1 MNFDLLISNAIILST
16 HNNYEPFVGSVG
28 VNAENITHVSSCH
41 VDKANATKHIDAT
54 GRILMAGLVN
64 GHCHGDMTLGRGLGD
79 DLTLLE
85 QIEKFNDSNW
95 FYSMI
100 TDEDRYYS
108 RQLTYCEALLSG
120 TTFISENMYWG
131 LGLDSIKAMKEIG
144 IRGALVEDIRVDFA
158 NPYKFMSSEYMEL
171 YKSECIKNNIIPIV
185 GSIAEEDYEVDYMKT
200 IKAKLLEYD
209 CYYTSHLA
217 ENDWRMKIVAKK
229 FGTTPIDFLNKQN
242 MLGPKFIGSHVVYA
256 SDNDID
262 LLVSTKTSVVNT
274 PLCEMKIVD
283 GVAPIPKM
291 VERGVTVCLGSD
303 GSMWNNSNDIFR
315 EMKGMSLLH
324 SLTSGIR
331 ALSKK
336 DILDM
341 ATINGARVFGLENEY
356 GSIEEGKKAD
366 FILVDCS
373 TPHMQPLRFGKH
385 ENIASSIV
393 FNATGQD
400 VTDVFINGKHVVQ
413 NKKIMNVDVDFIIEK
428 VRLASDKLANV
439 L

>member
-1 MNFDLLISNAIILST
+1 MNFDLLISNAIILSS

-28 VNAENITHVSSCH
+28 VIGENIAHVSNE
-41 VDKANATKHIDAT
+41 DINKTNATKHIDAT
-54 GRILMAGLVN
+54 DKILMPGLVN
-64 GHCHGDMTLGRGLGD
+64 AHCHGDMTLGRGLGD

-85 QIEKFNDSNW
+85 QIKKFNDTNW
-95 FYSMI
+95 FYSLI
-100 TDEDRYYS
+100 SDEDRYYS

-131 LGLDSIKAMKEIG
+131 LGLDSIKAMKETS

-158 NPYKFMSSEYMEL
+158 NPNKFISSEYMML
-171 YKSECIKNNIIPIV
+171 YKNECIKNNIIPIV

-200 IKAKLLEYD
+200 IRAKLLEYD

-217 ENDWRMKIVAKK
+217 ENDWRMEIMAKK
-229 FGTTPIDFLNKQN
+229 FNTTSINFLNECG
-242 MLGPKFIGSHVVYA
+242 MLGTKFLGSHVVYA
-256 SDNDID
+256 NDEDIE
-262 LLVSTKTSVVNT
+262 LLASTNSKVVNT
-274 PLCEMKIVD
+274 PLCEMKIAD
-283 GVAPIPKM
+283 GIAPIPKM
-291 VERGVTVCLGSD
+291 VKKGVTVCLGTD
-303 GSMWNNSNDIFR
+303 GAMWNNSNDIFR

-356 GSIEEGKKAD
+356 GSIEKGKKAD

-373 TPHMQPLRFGKH
+373 KPHMQPLRVGKH

-413 NKKIMNVDVDFIIEK
+413 DKKIINVDVDFIIKKVQSASEK
-428 VRLASDKLANV
+428 LNGIL
-439 L
+439 

>member
-1 MNFDLLISNAIILST
+1 MNFDILISNAIILSS
-16 HNNYEPFVGSVG
+16 HNNYEPFIGSVG
-28 VNAENITHVSSCH
+28 VNGENITLVSSEQL
-41 VDKANATKHIDAT
+41 KNANAIKHIDAT
-54 GRILMAGLVN
+54 DKILMSGLVN

-79 DLTLLE
+79 DLTLFE

-95 FYSMI
+95 LYNII

-158 NPYKFMSSEYMEL
+158 NPLKFMSDEYIEL
-171 YKSECIKNNIIPIV
+171 YKNECIKNNIIPIIGIV
-185 GSIAEEDYEVDYMKT
+185 AEEDYEVDYVNS

-217 ENDWRMKIVAKK
+217 ENDWRMEIVAKK
-229 FGTTPIDFLNKQN
+229 FNTTPIDFLSKRNI
-242 MLGPKFIGSHVVYA
+242 LDSKFIGSHVVYA
-256 SDNDID
+256 SDSDIE
-262 LLVSTKTSVVNT
+262 LLAHSNSKVVNT

-291 VERGVTVCLGSD
+291 VKKGVTVWLGTD

-315 EMKGMSLLH
+315 EMKCMSLLH

-336 DILDM
+336 EILDM

-373 TPHMQPLRFGKH
+373 KPHMQPLRFGKH

-400 VTDVFINGKHVVQ
+400 VSDVFINGKHVVQ
-413 NKKIMNVDVDFIIEK
+413 NKKILNVDVDFIIKK
-428 VRLASDKLANV
+428 VREASDKLAHA